1 MTIILLLKI
10 YIFFIIKVNKE
21 KVEGKVMTF
30 EELMKCN
37 KLNEDRFNDLMEKVL
52 ANAIVPF
59 FGSGFSA
66 SAVGYPT
73 WKELLLDLAEEQKQE
88 VQNEIS
94 QMLDGSNCDFEQA
107 ATKLCEKYGE
117 NNFRDRIQTIFSPN
131 NLKNK
136 DIPKSIKLIVDV
148 FKNTIVTTNYDK
160 VIEKIYRDNGVN
172 IDIIEPKDP
181 YTSSHSKQS
190 LQQSDQIIIKLHGDI
205 RDKKNFI
212 ITLNDYNEAYG
223 KNEIDLSKPL
233 PQILSKIL
241 KSKIILFLGCGLQSD
256 RMLKVLDKCNEN
268 ATYYA
273 LVELPDNDEK
283 FLERDY
289 YLGNKSIRRIWY
301 PYQQHKEAL
310 EVFLSEIYSRKK
322 KRI

>member
-1 MTIILLLKI
+1 M
-10 YIFFIIKVNKE
+10 
-21 KVEGKVMTF
+21 
-30 EELMKCN
+30 
-37 KLNEDRFNDLMEKVL
+37 
-52 ANAIVPF
+52 
-59 FGSGFSA
+59 
-66 SAVGYPT
+66 
-73 WKELLLDLAEEQKQE
+73 
-88 VQNEIS
+88 QNEIS
-94 QMLDGSNCDFEQA
+94 EMLDGSNCDFEQA

-117 NNFRDRIQTIFSPN
+117 NNFRNRIKTIFSPN

-136 DIPKSIKLIVDV
+136 DIPKPIKLIVDV

-181 YTSSHSKQS
+181 YKSSHSKQS

-205 RDKKNFI
+205 CDKKNFI
-212 ITLNDYNEAYG
+212 ITLNDYNKAYG
-223 KNEIDLSKPL
+223 EDEIDLSKPL

-241 KSKIILFLGCGLQSD
+241 ESKIILFLGCGLQSD

-273 LVELPDNDEK
+273 LVELPDNEEE

-289 YLGNKSIRRIWY
+289 YLGNKNIGCIWY